1 MNTYGKVN
9 SEGYLEYTVCCSINQ
24 PHLILLGDIPPAPK
38 PGLFFHVQRNQ
49 WEDLLLPEENTK
61 IQEDCIRKIR
71 LELLQSTDWTDTSS
85 APLRLGEKIYNQWQT
100 YRQQLRDITSQSGYP
115 FNVVWP
121 TPPQG

>member
-24 PHLILLGDIPPAPK
+24 PHLILLGDIPLAPK
-38 PGLFFHVQRNQ
+38 PGLFFHVLRNQ
-49 WEDLLLPEENTK
+49 WEDLLSPEEKTK
-61 IQEDCIRKIR
+61 IQEDSVRKIR

-85 APLRLGEKIYNQWQT
+85 APLRLGEEIYNQWQT
-100 YRQQLRDITSQSGYP
+100 YRQGLRDIPAQSGYP
-115 FNVVWP
+115 FNVIWP